1 MTEIPPGGNG
11 TISVSNGLSGVE
23 IMDSIDMLFVSGPT
37 THGCYITKYN
47 ATANQMDY
55 SVLANTAYTHTT
67 IADSNAPWHPTIS
80 GGAMTVWSEEGM
92 TVLCRLG
99 TTSALNQ
106 FYLVPFGAH
115 WDFTN
120 TQGEIISPKMLTP
133 NCFRYHGVSVRA
145 KRQIGDDVHGL
156 APEPFKTY
164 YRTSGIDDNTGGW
177 TLVDD
182 AGDLSAVSG
191 AASIQFKFKFRLF
204 GRTCVPAQILGIA
217 VTYEDTTTVANF
229 RPSSNFSDAATRVF
243 AWRHSVAFGS
253 AVPALRIRINNAV
266 TGSNLVD
273 DTTTAATQGTWQK
286 SIDDGATW
294 TAYNTTDKTNEIT
307 YIRYTASSLPAGTK
321 VSALLTV
328 N

>member
-1 MTEIPPGGNG
+1 MFNVGYCGLSTQNMVENIYVWNHRPALVALAPDFTVIYATVNDASNATPVNVFLSNIENIVSDLYSVSNG
-11 TISVSNGLSGVE
+11 CLCVGFPYDGISVSNGLSGVE

-92 TVLCRLG
+92 TVLCRIG

-120 TQGEIISPKMLTP
+120 AQGEIISPKMLTP

-182 AGDLSAVSG
+182 AGDLSAVAG
-191 AASIQFKFKFRLF
+191 AASIQFKFELGRKF
-204 GRTCVPAQILGIA
+204 A
-217 VTYEDTTTVANF
+217 TVVV
-229 RPSSNFSDAATRVF
+229 SS
-243 AWRHSVAFGS
+243 
-253 AVPALRIRINNAV
+253 
-266 TGSNLVD
+266 
-273 DTTTAATQGTWQK
+273 
-286 SIDDGATW
+286 
-294 TAYNTTDKTNEIT
+294 
-307 YIRYTASSLPAGTK
+307 
-321 VSALLTV
+321 
-328 N
+328 